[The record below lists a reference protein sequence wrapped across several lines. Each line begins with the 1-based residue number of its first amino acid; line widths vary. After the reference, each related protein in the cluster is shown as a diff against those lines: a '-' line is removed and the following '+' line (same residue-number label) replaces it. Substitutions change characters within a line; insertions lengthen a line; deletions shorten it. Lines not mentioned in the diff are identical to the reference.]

1 MLVEKDTAYFLHSKP
16 YRENSLIVYLFT
28 QKNGKVSFIIGGV
41 KSTRQGKST
50 RSPKTALLQ
59 PCRPITVSY
68 QLKNGLSK
76 ITDME
81 LHTGEQLPDI
91 QYFMLYQYVNE
102 LLLKLLPEQ
111 LPEPNIFMAY
121 RYFLSLLSEGYP
133 NLALRLMELSI
144 IDYFESFTGLY
155 HDENLQYQVDKT
167 KDYFISTDT
176 GITSEP
182 LHSTDSR
189 IGGEQL
195 SAFNYMI
202 SFYRQY
208 LSDNMANNKA
218 ELSEHIEVLAKASQP
233 ISTFFISRL
242 LGDKQLKTKQIYR
255 ELQTRKLL

>member
-1 MLVEKDTAYFLHSKP
+1 MLVTKDKAYFLHSKP
-16 YRENSLIVYLFT
+16 YRENSLIAYLFT

-81 LHTGEQLPDI
+81 SESTEQSSDMPDI
-91 QYFMLYQYVNE
+91 KYFMLYQYVNE
-102 LLLKLLPEQ
+102 LLLKLFPEQ
-111 LPEPNIFMAY
+111 LPESNIFNSY
-121 RYFLSLLSEGYP
+121 RYFLSLLSKDYP
-133 NLALRLMELSI
+133 NLALRLMELSL

-155 HDENLQYQVDKT
+155 QDENLQYQVDKT
-167 KDYFISTDT
+167 KNYFINTDT
-176 GITSEP
+176 GIASQQ
-182 LHSTDSR
+182 LHSTDSL
-189 IGGEQL
+189 ISGEQL

-202 SFYRQY
+202 SFYQQHI
-208 LSDNMANNKA
+208 ANNQV

-233 ISTFFISRL
+233 ISTFFIARL